1 MVSSLIIVS
10 GQSGA
15 GKTSIVKEAIALR
28 GGKRVITCTSR
39 DPRPDEQDGV
49 DYHFLPRNLFEHLL
63 KGDAFVEYAEVY
75 GNLYG
80 TLKTEIDEALENFP
94 ITYVITDVQGAKT
107 LMRKYQDAHSIFIT
121 YPAQELKERLEK
133 RGEDVIA
140 IAKRLDAFR
149 DEQDKGQYFDVNIV
163 NKNGELRNSI
173 IEFIGIIDGFHSID
187 KMRSE
192 K

>member
-1 MVSSLIIVS
+1 MDSSLIIVS

-15 GKTSIVKEAIALR
+15 GKTSIVKGAIAIR

-39 DPRPDEQDGV
+39 DRRQDEEDGV
-49 DYHFLPRNLFEHLL
+49 DYHFLPRHLFEHLL
-63 KGDAFVEYAEVY
+63 KGNAFVEYAEVY

-107 LMRKYQDAHSIFIT
+107 LMQKYPDAHSVFVT
-121 YPAQELKERLEK
+121 YPIQQLKERLQK
-133 RGEDVIA
+133 RGEDIIA
-140 IAKRLDAFR
+140 IATRLDAFQS
-149 DEQDKGQYFDVNIV
+149 EQEKGQYFDINIV
-163 NKNGELRNSI
+163 NKDGKLQDSI
-173 IEFIGIIDGFHSID
+173 MEFVRLVDEFHSID
-187 KMRSE
+187 TVKSN